1 MRLLRCH
8 IENFGVLSGFDYEFP
23 EGLAVICREN
33 GFGKSTLAAFL
44 KAMFYGLPRTGAH
57 NVTENERRRFEP
69 WQGGKFGGFL
79 EFEYQGAAYRVT
91 RYFGKTAAKDTF
103 SLRDLRRRTDETPFS
118 SRLGEELF
126 GLDAASFA
134 RSTYLPQA
142 AEADMQATT
151 SMRAKLSNLVDDTN
165 DMNNFDTAE
174 QALRQFRRNLRAY
187 SGDKGE
193 IADCERELHVLEAQT
208 LEARQ
213 KLPRLEEVLREL
225 NQANEAVEQTTA
237 EIADLREKIRIS
249 SDQKARSMQLSQRK
263 ELAAACEKQE
273 ALLQA
278 LFARYPAGLPS
289 AEEIRR
295 QREHFLDAQQACRR
309 LGELTTLATVVTA
322 PATVLMAVSS
332 TPKTIASPVATPAS
346 AARNFLL
353 VIFRMNV
360 CMFSS
365 SLQQNEADQRARNR
379 GNRFF
384 HNHVPPASGPLRHLA
399 DVLFDLLD
407 VRVHAL
413 LALCQHCNTACHLVK
428 IILPAL

>member
-103 SLRDLRRRTDETPFS
+103 SLRDLTRRTNETTFP

-165 DMNNFDTAE
+165 DMN
-174 QALRQFRRNLRAY
+174 
-187 SGDKGE
+187 
-193 IADCERELHVLEAQT
+193 
-208 LEARQ
+208 
-213 KLPRLEEVLREL
+213 
-225 NQANEAVEQTTA
+225 
-237 EIADLREKIRIS
+237 
-249 SDQKARSMQLSQRK
+249 LS
-263 ELAAACEKQE
+263 L
-273 ALLQA
+273 
-278 LFARYPAGLPS
+278 
-289 AEEIRR
+289 I
-295 QREHFLDAQQACRR
+295 H
-309 LGELTTLATVVTA
+309 
-322 PATVLMAVSS
+322 
-332 TPKTIASPVATPAS
+332 I
-346 AARNFLL
+346 
-353 VIFRMNV
+353 
-360 CMFSS
+360 
-365 SLQQNEADQRARNR
+365 
-379 GNRFF
+379 
-384 HNHVPPASGPLRHLA
+384 
-399 DVLFDLLD
+399 
-407 VRVHAL
+407 
-413 LALCQHCNTACHLVK
+413 
-428 IILPAL
+428 

>member
-1 MRLLRCH
+1 M
-8 IENFGVLSGFDYEFP
+8 
-23 EGLAVICREN
+23 
-33 GFGKSTLAAFL
+33 
-44 KAMFYGLPRTGAH
+44 
-57 NVTENERRRFEP
+57 TENERRRFEP

-103 SLRDLRRRTDETPFS
+103 SLRDLTRRTDETPFS

-193 IADCERELHVLEAQT
+193 IADCERELHALEAQT

-225 NQANEAVEQTTA
+225 NRANEAAEQTTA

-309 LGELTTLATVVTA
+309 LGELTLCDEDREIVAREEGFFADREKTQQELDECTRQCTQLGELQAKLSSQLLPRRDKTTDRTGNKIPDYRA
-322 PATVLMAVSS
+322 AAGGGKRLPAGGRRDAGMQ
-332 TPKTIASPVATPAS
+332 AS
-346 AARNFLL
+346 A
-353 VIFRMNV
+353 FRAAAV
-360 CMFSS
+360 GR
-365 SLQQNEADQRARNR
+365 RA
-379 GNRFF
+379 
-384 HNHVPPASGPLRHLA
+384 AA
-399 DVLFDLLD
+399 
-407 VRVHAL
+407 A
-413 LALCQHCNTACHLVK
+413 
-428 IILPAL
+428 